1 MISKGFKKQLIINAY
16 NTQLLP
22 IMVDKVKIGSI
33 NNIERTKN
41 FLLFRINK
49 SLWLDYKLKKKDNID
64 INIFQFSYYL
74 ISPFYSNYY
83 YSENEI
89 SDIQERR
96 LNNDKYN
103 IQKRI
108 LNKKHDIDESPD
120 YAKYLV
126 EVYD

>member
-33 NNIERTKN
+33 NTIERTKN

>member
-1 MISKGFKKQLIINAY
+1 MISKGYKKQLIVNAY

-22 IMVDKVKIGSI
+22 IMEDKVKIGSI
-33 NNIERTKN
+33 NTIERTKN

>member
-1 MISKGFKKQLIINAY
+1 MISKGFKKQLIVNAY

-22 IMVDKVKIGSI
+22 EMEDKVIKGYI

-41 FLLFRINK
+41 FLLFRIDNK
-49 SLWLDYKLKKKDNID
+49 SLWLDYKLKKKDDIN

-83 YSENEI
+83 YNENEKFK
-89 SDIQERR
+89 IQE
-96 LNNDKYN
+96 N
-103 IQKRI
+103 ILSNI
-108 LNKKHDIDESPD
+108 NHISNKKQDIDESPD
-120 YAKYLV
+120 YVKYLE

>member
-1 MISKGFKKQLIINAY
+1 MISKGYKEQLIINAY

-33 NNIERTKN
+33 NTIERTKN